1 MKCENTLRGDKK
13 RFNHLK
19 IRCKVRSLHGR
30 SSHPGGVSYVS
41 KMATSAIEF
50 NMRVL
55 VHFHGG

>member
-13 RFNHLK
+13 RL
-19 IRCKVRSLHGR
+19 VRSLHER
-30 SSHPGGVSYVS
+30 SSHLGKVGYIS
-41 KMATSAIEF
+41 KMATFAIEF